1 MRSILDAGFVFWGL
15 FLVFG
20 LIVGA
25 YLFWMAWVER
35 TGGSS
40 VPPGPDEEAP

>member
-25 YLFWMAWVER
+25 YLVWMAWVER
-35 TGGSS
+35 TGDSP
-40 VPPGPDEEAP
+40 VPPNPNEKAL